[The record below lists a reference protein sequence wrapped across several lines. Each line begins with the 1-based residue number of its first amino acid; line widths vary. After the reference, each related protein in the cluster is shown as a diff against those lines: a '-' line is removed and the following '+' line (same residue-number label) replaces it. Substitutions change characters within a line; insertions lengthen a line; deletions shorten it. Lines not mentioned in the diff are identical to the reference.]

1 MIELFRGIKVDWL
14 GKRKLFLVISGSIML
29 LGLVSLVVKGGF
41 RYGVDFRGGTIVYVR
56 FQQKPP
62 LDQIRAELKDSQI
75 QDFGTSGTD
84 VMIEFQGAKEEAD
97 ASAGREAITAALNKN
112 FQGKFEILNAESIGP
127 KVGADLRRQAVFAT
141 LYALGG
147 ILVYIAFRFEWIY
160 GAAAVFAVFHDTLV
174 TLGLFSLFNR
184 EINLTVIAALLTLVG
199 YSVNDTIVVFDRVRE
214 NLKIRRRDDLET
226 IMNDS
231 INQTLSRTIL
241 TSGYVPDGDGAVHLR
256 RRDHQ
261 SLRFCNGHWNHHRN
275 IFVDCDCCAP
285 GSVLRE
291 FPWKSGGKTRGGSAF
306 RTTESAQTGEGKV
319 TLTYMQSADISG
331 DPVYRCLPQLNKL
344 RTDATGNRH
353 GVVGKFQ
360 DFCTF

>member
-97 ASAGREAITAALNKN
+97 ASAGREAITGALNKN
-112 FQGKFEILNAESIGP
+112 FQGKLEILNAESIGP

-199 YSVNDTIVVFDRVRE
+199 YSVNDTIVVFDRIRE
-214 NLKIRRRDDLET
+214 NLKIRRRDDLERV
-226 IMNDS
+226 MNDS

-241 TSGYVPDGDGAVHLR
+241 TSGLTFITVVALFLFGGEIINHFAFAMVIGIIIGTYSSIAIAAPLVLVYTNIHGRALAPFAAPVRPAAATKMMKGAKP
-256 RRDHQ
+256 
-261 SLRFCNGHWNHHRN
+261 
-275 IFVDCDCCAP
+275 A
-285 GSVLRE
+285 
-291 FPWKSGGKTRGGSAF
+291 
-306 RTTESAQTGEGKV
+306 KV
-319 TLTYMQSADISG
+319 
-331 DPVYRCLPQLNKL
+331 K
-344 RTDATGNRH
+344 
-353 GVVGKFQ
+353 
-360 DFCTF
+360 